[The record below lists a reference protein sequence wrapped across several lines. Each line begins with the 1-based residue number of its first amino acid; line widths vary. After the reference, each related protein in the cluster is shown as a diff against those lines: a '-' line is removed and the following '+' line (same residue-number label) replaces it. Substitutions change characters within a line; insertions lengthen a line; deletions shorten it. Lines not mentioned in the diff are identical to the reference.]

1 MLIPP
6 MGHLDTRHTQNRRLP
21 AESGVEARLFRAAAS
36 GDAAA
41 LSALYDA
48 HAPRVFGAAL
58 RILGDHSRAEE
69 VTQDV
74 FLAVWNRGDSFNE
87 MRGSVRAWLAT
98 CARNRSIDLL
108 RGGRAK
114 AARQEAS
121 LPPMLADGTD
131 VFQSVARNIDAQVV
145 QKALGSLSPEQR
157 EVIVLCYFRAR
168 TQLEAAAEIGVPLS
182 TIKGR
187 CRLALEHLAGLLD
200 ESLNW
205 SLGS

>member
-6 MGHLDTRHTQNRRLP
+6 MGQLDTRSTQGRQP
-21 AESGVEARLFRAAAS
+21 SAEAAAEVRLFRAAAS
-36 GDAAA
+36 GDASA

-58 RILGDHSRAEE
+58 GILGDHTRAEE

-74 FLAVWNRGDSFNE
+74 FLAVWNRGSSFNE
-87 MRGSVRAWLAT
+87 GRGSVRAWLAT
-98 CARNRSIDLL
+98 CARNRSIDML

-114 AARQEAS
+114 AARSEAD
-121 LPPMLADGTD
+121 LPRMLADGTD
-131 VFQSVARNIDAQVV
+131 VFQSVARNIDAKVV

-187 CRLALEHLAGLLD
+187 CRLALERLAGLLD